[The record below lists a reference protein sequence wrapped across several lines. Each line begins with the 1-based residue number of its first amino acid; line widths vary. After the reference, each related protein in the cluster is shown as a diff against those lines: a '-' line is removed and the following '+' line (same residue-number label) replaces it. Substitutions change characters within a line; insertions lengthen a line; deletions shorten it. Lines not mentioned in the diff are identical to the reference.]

1 MRIYR
6 SKRRSKKEKNGKDC
20 CKVAKKDNFLLSIKH
35 AKRIKGLSDEDA
47 GKLLKSIF
55 SYVGGDG
62 EEEYN
67 LSERA
72 DIIFDYIKEEIS
84 EAAEKYE
91 KVCEK
96 RKAAVSNRYKG
107 EKDANATNEYKC
119 TEMNTSASD
128 NDSDSECDSEHN
140 SLLESMCVDAHESTS
155 EDRKLAAPCGFFQNV
170 YLTADEF
177 KKLEAEY
184 GEQKLKKAITLLS
197 ARIQK
202 DGKYKDDNHAA
213 LIVQWVMKAVEE
225 DEVKELELKSRKK
238 KARGS
243 PEQQSEKLEKAKKAG
258 FDFEFEDIYEKP

>member
-1 MRIYR
+1 M
-6 SKRRSKKEKNGKDC
+6 
-20 CKVAKKDNFLLSIKH
+20 AKKDNFLLSIKH

-55 SYVGGDG
+55 SYVGGEGG
-62 EEEYN
+62 EEYE

-96 RKAAVSNRYKG
+96 RKVAVSNRYKG
-107 EKDANATNEYKC
+107 EKDTNATNEYKC
-119 TEMNTSASD
+119 MEMNTSASD
-128 NDSDSECDSEHN
+128 NDNDNDSECDSEHN
-140 SLLESMCVDAHESTS
+140 SLKESMCVDAHESTS

-177 KKLEAEY
+177 KKLEAKY

-258 FDFEFEDIYEKP
+258 FDFDFEDIYEKP

>member
-1 MRIYR
+1 MLI
-6 SKRRSKKEKNGKDC
+6 
-20 CKVAKKDNFLLSIKH
+20 VAKSRKKSCIMYADWLGLLKDEDLCLSDAEIGIVMVAVLEYIQSGIMPKFGDRGLT
-35 AKRIKGLSDEDA
+35 AVFKTIKGQID
-47 GKLLKSIF
+47 K
-55 SYVGGDG
+55 DG
-62 EEEYN
+62 ERYDETCKK
-67 LSERA
+67 R
-72 DIIFDYIKEEIS
+72 S
-84 EAAEKYE
+84 EAAG
-91 KVCEK
+91 K
-96 RKAAVSNRYKG
+96 RWNS
-107 EKDANATNEYKC
+107 DAEEDTKNTNECKC
-119 TEMNTSASD
+119 IQSDASDSD
-128 NDSDSECDSEHN
+128 NDNDCEYDNEHN
-140 SLLESMCVDAHESTS
+140 SLKESMCVDAHENTS

>member
-1 MRIYR
+1 M
-6 SKRRSKKEKNGKDC
+6 
-20 CKVAKKDNFLLSIKH
+20 AKKDNFLLSIKH

-55 SYVGGDG
+55 SFVGGED
-62 EEEYN
+62 EEEYD

-107 EKDANATNEYKC
+107 EKDTNVTNEYKC

-128 NDSDSECDSEHN
+128 NDSDSECDNEHN
-140 SLLESMCVDAHESTS
+140 SLKESVCVDAHESTS

-170 YLTADEF
+170 YLTADEI
-177 KKLEAEY
+177 KRLEAEY

-213 LIVQWVMKAVEE
+213 LIVQWVMKAVEK
-225 DEVKELELKSRKK
+225 DEVEELELKSRKK

-243 PEQQSEKLEKAKKAG
+243 PDLQKAESAKKAG
-258 FDFEFEDIYEKP
+258 FDFEFEDIYEKV

>member
-1 MRIYR
+1 M
-6 SKRRSKKEKNGKDC
+6 
-20 CKVAKKDNFLLSIKH
+20 AKKDNFLLSIKH

-55 SYVGGDG
+55 SFVGGED

-84 EAAEKYE
+84 EAAERYE

-107 EKDANATNEYKC
+107 DKDTNATNEYKC

-128 NDSDSECDSEHN
+128 NDNDNDSECDDEHN
-140 SLLESMCVDAHESTS
+140 SLIESMCVDAPAHAH
-155 EDRKLAAPCGFFQNV
+155 EDRKLAAPCGFFRNV
-170 YLTADEF
+170 YLTADEI

-213 LIVQWVMKAVEE
+213 LIVQWVMKAVEK
-225 DEVKELELKSRKK
+225 DEVEELELKSRKK

-243 PEQQSEKLEKAKKAG
+243 PDSEKAKKAKNAG
-258 FDFEFEDIYEKP
+258 FDIEYEDIYEKP

>member
-1 MRIYR
+1 M
-6 SKRRSKKEKNGKDC
+6 
-20 CKVAKKDNFLLSIKH
+20 AKKDNFLLSIKH

-55 SYVGGDG
+55 SFVGGED
-62 EEEYN
+62 EEEYD

-84 EAAEKYE
+84 EAAERYE

-107 EKDANATNEYKC
+107 EKDTNATNEYKC
-119 TEMNTSASD
+119 TEMNTSASNND
-128 NDSDSECDSEHN
+128 NDYDSECDNEHN
-140 SLLESMCVDAHESTS
+140 SLTESMCVNTRTRDAE
-155 EDRKLAAPCGFFQNV
+155 PCGFFQNV
-170 YLTADEF
+170 YLTADEI

-213 LIVQWVMKAVEE
+213 LIVQWVMKAIEE
-225 DEVKELELKSRKK
+225 DEVKELELNSRKK

-243 PEQQSEKLEKAKKAG
+243 PDSEKAKKAKNAG
-258 FDFEFEDIYEKP
+258 FDIEFEDVYEKP

>member
-1 MRIYR
+1 M
-6 SKRRSKKEKNGKDC
+6 
-20 CKVAKKDNFLLSIKH
+20 AKKDNFLLSIKH

-55 SYVGGDG
+55 SFVGGED

-84 EAAEKYE
+84 EAAERYE

-107 EKDANATNEYKC
+107 EKDTNATNEYKC
-119 TEMNTSASD
+119 TEMNTSASASD
-128 NDSDSECDSEHN
+128 NDNDCDSECDNEHN
-140 SLLESMCVDAHESTS
+140 SLKESMCVDAHESTS
-155 EDRKLAAPCGFFQNV
+155 EDRKFAAPCGFFQNV
-170 YLTADEF
+170 YLTAEEI

-225 DEVKELELKSRKK
+225 EEVKDLELQARKK

-243 PEQQSEKLEKAKKAG
+243 PDSEKAKKAKKAG
-258 FDFEFEDIYEKP
+258 FDIEFEDIYEKV